1 MATVESNGAT
11 IYYEVH
17 GQGEAVVFAHGR
29 GGNGASWWQQVPHFS
44 RKYRV
49 IVFDHRAFGRSVGGA
64 ETFTQRQL
72 ADDLVAI
79 LEAEG
84 IARAA
89 VVTQSMGGWTGLG
102 AAVYHRKRVS
112 CLVLASTLAGLLTPE
127 ARTALDSL
135 APDAVPLPGR
145 ALAPDYP
152 EREPEMTMLY
162 AQLSAFNTA
171 FDPRSI
177 DFFRD
182 PANAIGP
189 ERLEGYDVPT
199 LFISGE
205 HDRIFPPHVISSVA
219 AALPGA
225 ELEPFPGAGHS
236 PYWENAPLF
245 NEMVEKFLAKHLK
258 G

>member
-44 RKYRV
+44 QTYRV

-79 LEAEG
+79 LDAEG

-89 VVTQSMGGWTGLG
+89 LVTQSMGGWTGLG
-102 AAVYHRKRVS
+102 AAVYHPERVS
-112 CLVLASTLAGLLTPE
+112 CLVLGSTLAGLLTPE
-127 ARTALDSL
+127 VREALAALGEESES
-135 APDAVPLPGR
+135 LPGR

-152 EREPEMTMLY
+152 ERQPEMTMLY
-162 AQLSAFNTA
+162 AQLRAFNTA

-182 PANAIGP
+182 SANAIGP
-189 ERLEGYDVPT
+189 ERLAGYAIPT

-205 HDRIFPPHVISSVA
+205 HDRIFPPHIIRLAA